1 MVRQSM
7 VTCKAQCAAWKGF
20 TAVIKLKASGHMG
33 GDATYPYDAI
43 MDKPYTVREFVDE
56 VVSGNRNW
64 GVIRYTTSTANRFG
78 EYVCDYRYGD
88 VIGEIDDGIANR
100 RVTDAWGSG
109 GWSRYDFTLLIA

>member
-1 MVRQSM
+1 M
-7 VTCKAQCAAWKGF
+7 VTCLAQCVAWKGF
-20 TAVIKLKASGHMG
+20 TAVIKLKATGHMG

-56 VVSGNRNW
+56 VVSENRNW